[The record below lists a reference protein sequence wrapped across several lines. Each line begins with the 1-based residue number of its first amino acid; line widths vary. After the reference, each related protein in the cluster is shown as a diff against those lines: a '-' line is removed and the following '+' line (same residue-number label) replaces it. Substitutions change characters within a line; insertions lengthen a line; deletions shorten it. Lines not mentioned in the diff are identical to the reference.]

1 MCRCWVRGY
10 REEELVEVGRPAA
23 VPTLTLLAHEHLE
36 VQGRGRRAPK
46 ARGLVLP
53 QSLAVPGDRRA
64 GADAA
69 EQQARGVVPC
79 LQPLAVDRH
88 DHVLGAHPRAVG
100 GPTLVH
106 LGREEDALALS
117 LQPLAHA
124 WPQHEP
130 QAAEGPAAVR
140 LRVKVRAAHRAH
152 RRAV

>member
-1 MCRCWVRGY
+1 M
-10 REEELVEVGRPAA
+10 GRPAA
-23 VPTLTLLAHEHLE
+23 APTLTLLAHEHLE

-53 QSLAVPGDRRA
+53 QRLAVPGNRRA

-100 GPTLVH
+100 GPPLVH
-106 LGREEDALALS
+106 LGREEDTLALS

-124 WPQHEP
+124 GPQQEP
-130 QAAEGPAAVR
+130 QATEGPAAVR
-140 LRVKVRAAHRAH
+140 LRVKVRTAHRAH
-152 RRAV
+152 R